1 VFARFGRSVGLVTTG
16 AGSPHLLS
24 MGCYYD
30 PEAWQPPF
38 HDRRCLQPA
47 GFYDGDSQQIEA
59 FDAEKISEDVSH
71 AWYSDPGRPLHPSN
85 SRTVP
90 ARTAGGPQYSYA
102 KATRYDDRV
111 VQLGPLSDLVVGR
124 DPLIT
129 SLFDAHGPNTW
140 LRQFARFHRPVQVL
154 ASMRQTLNELDA
166 HHDEPTYEPAETKND
181 GDGYGLINAARGSL
195 GLHAWSSS
203 FCDSMPRWCPRW
215 PAPSV
220 AAEIR
225 LVLRGWCRLESR
237 ALADA

>member
-1 VFARFGRSVGLVTTG
+1 MSARSSAARASAGLSCV
-16 AGSPHLLS
+16 P
-24 MGCYYD
+24 
-30 PEAWQPPF
+30 
-38 HDRRCLQPA
+38 
-47 GFYDGDSQQIEA
+47 
-59 FDAEKISEDVSH
+59 
-71 AWYSDPGRPLHPSN
+71 
-85 SRTVP
+85 SRTSRSGRQPRLVFGP
-90 ARTAGGPQYSYA
+90 RSSPPSLGQPDRARPHHRRAQYSYA

-166 HHDEPTYEPAETKND
+166 HRDEPTYESAETKND
-181 GDGYGLINAARGSL
+181 RDGYGLINAARGSL

-215 PAPSV
+215 PTPSV

-225 LVLRGWCRLESR
+225 LVLRGWCRLEPR